1 MSTRSSASRLLA
13 ASGLAVL
20 GLSTAFAQPGPGL
33 GVAITPGDAAPWDIS
48 IQPNGTGL
56 PAAVLA
62 PATREL
68 GWLAGLTERRKPF
81 DAVAHCLCTV
91 PF

>member
-1 MSTRSSASRLLA
+1 MNTTT
-13 ASGLAVL
+13 G
-20 GLSTAFAQPGPGL
+20 GNFQP
-33 GVAITPGDAAPWDIS
+33 DAAVDRLTAAVQAS
-48 IQPNGTGL
+48 IDSKLNGLGL
-56 PAAVLA
+56 PAAALA